1 MRAQSSTH
9 RANKREIRD
18 AVNRFMAAYPL
29 RRVALDLVL
38 AKLTQHGEKPE
49 ELREH
54 AKRQVLEALRR
65 EARNAPPPPPR
76 PLPPLLRSP
85 NSDAQSSSKS
95 ARFSDVPEVRS
106 GTSTESISP
115 SREGSPRADS
125 ISSPPVPA
133 RARSPPTLPSPPR
146 EGSPRAE
153 SIFSPPFPAR
163 ARSTPKLPSPPRE
176 GSPRAESIFS
186 SPFPAQARSPWKRP
200 RRAEASPAF
209 PAQAHSQLPRRPQAD
224 PSPESISSPPFPA
237 QAHSPSKLPRRAEA
251 RPPLHAQP
259 LAVDSDVDTE
269 SESDGEAFV
278 PVRAFLQ
285 K

>member
-125 ISSPPVPA
+125 ISSPPFPA
-133 RARSPPTLPSPPR
+133 RARSP
-146 EGSPRAE
+146 
-153 SIFSPPFPAR
+153 
-163 ARSTPKLPSPPRE
+163 PKLPSPPRE